1 MNKINEQ
8 QNQINII
15 KRDGRV
21 TAFDESK
28 IQVAIQKSFI
38 AVDGELSEF
47 AITKSKNISS
57 FIKEK
62 ASDNDNPLTVE
73 EIQDLVENGLMSTKR
88 KDVARAYIIY
98 RNERTRE
105 REKKSNLMQNVR
117 EKIDATN
124 IENQNANVDERS
136 FGGRRG
142 EAINVLMKQDAL
154 DNCMSE
160 MARFNH
166 VNMLIYQHDL
176 DSYSLGMHNCLTIP
190 FDPLFE
196 KGFNT
201 RQVDIRPPQSVAA
214 ACQQV
219 AVLFQLESLQQF
231 GGVAASHLDWTLAP
245 YVLKTFVKKLRIGLK
260 HIAKLTEEEII
271 KVIDWFNNLPY
282 KERSI
287 TNPTLMNDY
296 PDVYAFAYEMTETET
311 YQAVEAMYHN
321 LNSLQS
327 RSGKINDCPSY
338 WTTL

>member
-15 KRDGRV
+15 KRDGRMKP
-21 TAFDESK
+21 FDESK
-28 IQVAIQKSFI
+28 IQIAIQKSFI
-38 AVDGELSEF
+38 AVDGELTEF

-62 ASDNDNPLTVE
+62 ASEKPLSVE

-117 EKIDATN
+117 KKINASN
-124 IENQNANVDERS
+124 IENQNANVDEHS

-142 EAINVLMKQDAL
+142 EAVNVVMKQDAL

-160 MARFNH
+160 MARENH
-166 VNMLIYQHDL
+166 DNMLIYQHDL
-176 DSYSLGMHNCLTIP
+176 DSYSLGMHNCLTVP

-196 KGFNT
+196 NGFNT
-201 RQVDIRPPQSVAA
+201 RQVDIRPPQSISS

-219 AVLFQLESLQQF
+219 AVLFQLQSLQQF

-245 YVLKTFVKKLRIGLK
+245 YVLKSFVKKLKIGFK
-260 HIAKLTEEEII
+260 HIAKLTEEEITKI
-271 KVIDWFNNLPY
+271 IDWFNNLPY

-287 TNPTLMNDY
+287 TNPVLINDY
-296 PDVYAFAYEMTETET
+296 PDVYAFAYEMTEKET

-327 RSGKINDCPSY
+327 RSGKNK
-338 WTTL
+338 